1 LIHLGGVFAI
11 EIYLRSDRVRRS
23 PRCLPCLLPPRA
35 LVANNNKSPPS
46 PPHGERLSS
55 ICHQNRENIHFTHIQ
70 HLEYYYYIH
79 ISTQAIA
86 HILVISNLHC
96 AIDCPLIWKE
106 HEKYPQ
112 DYPRVVGSRLFGIFG
127 TRRRSTQSKLGTLV
141 DRRLII
147 TTIYNLRVDQHS
159 VQNRLSNSYSN
170 RIIKSDE
177 TL

>member
-1 LIHLGGVFAI
+1 MIHLGGVFAI

-159 VQNRLSNSYSN
+159 VQNRLSNSY
-170 RIIKSDE
+170 
-177 TL
+177 